1 MTQVAAPIGG
11 KTLAELDHPNPNP
24 GLVPGDGT
32 PKPADLAAQATKQ
45 AEEAAA
51 ETARIEG
58 LKTKDP
64 AQLTDQEKADLVK
77 AGHTIEEPAVNA
89 EESTEEENPNEFWDT
104 VDKLRGD
111 KIEINWAEH
120 LDNEGNQIDP
130 TSPEGVLIREKVVAQ
145 DAIQKFEA
153 HLKDADPRG
162 YAYILHRQAGGT
174 DEDFFGRKTVT
185 LPEYEQFKNS
195 VDLQQKVYK
204 ESLLIKGVSEKQAQ
218 KIVDEAVKDKE
229 IFELADK
236 EYKERQTKEE
246 KDLQRIE
253 KQLADEEAAFANSV
267 RVIDKM
273 LTDEISTNSTMKFIV
288 PETKKAEF
296 TQYVRNH
303 LQSADGKFYVV
314 QELENK
320 TLPRILEAMY
330 LQFAGGNI
338 KDLVVRQA
346 QTQNAQRL
354 RLQVNKAKK
363 TPADTSTIDNNRKKT
378 LGEL

>member
-77 AGHTIEEPAVNA
+77 AGHTIEESAVNA